1 MNKKTKNLVNKYNRS
16 VDKMKS
22 QELGISKL
30 KSKLDDLMNGNK
42 TPTSIKNLE
51 TELKKA
57 EKEVAKLQSEYDG
70 IGNQINGKSQELET
84 EISMG
89 DLKDN
94 DKVSSLKSQINDL
107 DQESLDLADKLEN
120 AKDKVEQLKGALE
133 NAKMNPTNL
142 TEIQQLQ
149 QEIDNLKSKLSQ
161 TQDEANQLR
170 DDLVDALDQKG
181 TSKIGSQ
188 VEELDEKMKQ
198 ITLKQIAKLI
208 ISAAVF
214 DVIRN
219 SLNSLKNSFF
229 SLLKTNSNFSS
240 SLNQIKANLMTAFA
254 PIYNAILPAINALMN
269 VLSQVTGTIA
279 TFVSSLFGISL
290 SDATKQAKDLS
301 KALQK
306 TSKSGEEASG
316 SLASFD
322 KLEVIGEQNSGTA
335 NGQNSNSI
343 DYSGEITSSS
353 KLLEF
358 FNKIKDSLSGID
370 FSNLN
375 QSLGILWDKLS
386 KFGSIVGGAL
396 WWVWENILVP
406 LAKWTI
412 EDVLPAFLNILSS
425 ALDVI
430 NSVLEK
436 AQPMLKFLWD
446 NFLQPIA
453 EWTGGVIVTVLED
466 IALALEWIA
475 GQENLCTF
483 LASLAVAIGTVTI
496 ANKLWNAVMNAN
508 PIIWLVGLI
517 VGLIA
522 IIVECVKHW
531 DEIKEVASK
540 CWQIIKEAWN
550 GAATWFNNT
559 IVQPI
564 ANFFSGMWNGLINGA
579 KRALNGIKSVF
590 STVATFFKNIFT
602 NAWTAVKNVFS
613 VGGKIFDGIKD
624 GILNGFKAIVNA
636 IIKGINKVIATP
648 FNGLNS
654 ALNRIQNIGFLGI
667 EPFKWL
673 SWRAPIPKIPELAK
687 GTVIPPRHRFA
698 AILGDQKHGTNIE
711 APLETIKQANRE
723 VFQEFMGML
732 LGMNGND
739 REIVFKN
746 LTIIAQFSNKDFSK
760 IVVDAVRMAE
770 KELGKQLFVN

>member
-1 MNKKTKNLVNKYNRS
+1 
-16 VDKMKS
+16 MKS

-57 EKEVAKLQSEYDG
+57 EKEAAKLQSEYDG
-70 IGNQINGKSQELET
+70 IGNQINGKTQELET

-94 DKVSSLKSQINDL
+94 NKVSSLRTQINDL
-107 DQESLDLADKLEN
+107 DQESIEIAEKLEN
-120 AKDKVEQLKGALE
+120 AKDKVEQLKDALKS
-133 NAKMNPTNL
+133 AKMNPVNS
-142 TEIQQLQ
+142 TEAQQLQ

-161 TQDEANQLR
+161 TQDEANQLKNELI
-170 DDLVDALDQKG
+170 DILNQKKN
-181 TSKIGSQ
+181 SKLGSQ
-188 VEELDEKMKQ
+188 FEELGKK
-198 ITLKQIAKLI
+198 INKVGTKIARLI
-208 ISAAVF
+208 ISVAVF
-214 DVIRN
+214 DIIRKGL
-219 SLNSLKNSFF
+219 SALKDSFF

-254 PIYNAILPAINALMN
+254 PIYNAILPAINTLMN
-269 VLSQVTGTIA
+269 ALTQVTGTIA

-290 SDATKQAKDLS
+290 SNATKQAKDLS
-301 KALQK
+301 NALQK
-306 TSKSGEEASG
+306 TSKSSEEASG

-322 KLEVIGEQNSGTA
+322 KLEVIGGQDVGTT
-335 NGQNSNSI
+335 NGGNSNSI
-343 DYSGEITSSS
+343 DYSGEITSNS

-375 QSLGILWDKLS
+375 QSLGTLWDKLS

-412 EDVLPAFLNILSS
+412 EDVLPAFLDILSG
-425 ALDVI
+425 ALSVI

-436 AQPMLKFLWD
+436 AQPMLKFLWE

-483 LASLAVAIGTVTI
+483 LASLAVAIGTVEAATQLWTI

-517 VGLIA
+517 VALIA

-540 CWQIIKEAWN
+540 CWQTIKEAWN

-564 ANFFSGMWNGLINGA
+564 ANFFSGIWNGLINGA
-579 KRALNGIKSVF
+579 KGAWNGIKSVF

-687 GTVIPPRHRFA
+687 GAVIPPRHRFA

-746 LTIIAQFSNKDFSK
+746 LTIVAQFGNKDFSK